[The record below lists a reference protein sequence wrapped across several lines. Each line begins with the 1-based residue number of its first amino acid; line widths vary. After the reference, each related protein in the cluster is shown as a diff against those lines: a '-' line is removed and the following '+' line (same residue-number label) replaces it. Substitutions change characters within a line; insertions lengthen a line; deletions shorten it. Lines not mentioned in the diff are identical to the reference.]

1 MRKIAHLPTAAQ
13 ARTFGDFL
21 FVQKIQNTVEAE
33 EDGTWAVWVHDDDQL
48 TEAGGWLAEF
58 LQDSGNPRFQAAP
71 MRAKFQKAR
80 QKREAIFSRNKQ
92 IDMRTKWR
100 IKQVGLGRLTL
111 FLIIVSAGVAIVS
124 QLGRD
129 TSILQPLFISKY
141 QLSGPYVQWRGDLPE
156 VMNGQVWRLITPIFI
171 HFGFIHLLFNMMWLK
186 DLGTMI
192 ERHQSSWILG
202 ALVGVTAIL
211 SNVAQY
217 VFSGPMFGGMSG
229 VVYGLLGYIWIR
241 GKFDPGSG
249 LFLHRSIV
257 IWMMLWFAICLTGL
271 IGNVANAA
279 HAAGLVT
286 GIAWGF
292 ASSRPKILRR

>member
-1 MRKIAHLPTAAQ
+1 MRKIAHLPNAAQ

-21 FVQKIQNTVEAE
+21 YVQKIQNTVERE
-33 EDGTWAVWVHDDDQL
+33 DDGTWAVWVHDDDQL

-58 LQDSGNPRFQAAP
+58 LQDPANPRFQSAP
-71 MRAKFQKAR
+71 MTAKFQKVR
-80 QKREAIFSRNKQ
+80 QKREEIFSRSKQ
-92 IDMRTKWR
+92 IDVRTQWHLNQ
-100 IKQVGLGRLTL
+100 IGWGRLTL
-111 FLIIVSAGVAIVS
+111 FLIIVSVGMSLIS

-129 TSILQPLFISKY
+129 TSILQPFFISKY
-141 QLSGPYVQWRGDLPE
+141 QLAGPYVQWRSDLPE

-202 ALVGVTAIL
+202 FLVVVIAAL
-211 SNVAQY
+211 SNLAQY
-217 VFSGPMFGGMSG
+217 FFSGPMFGGMSG

-249 LFLHRSIV
+249 LYLHRTIV
-257 IWMMLWFAICLTGL
+257 IWMMIWFVVCLTGV

-286 GIAWGF
+286 GIVWGF
-292 ASSRPKILRR
+292 VSSLRIFRR

>member
-1 MRKIAHLPTAAQ
+1 MRKIADLPNAAQ

-21 FVQKIQNTVEAE
+21 FVQKIQNTVEQE
-33 EDGTWAVWVHDDDQL
+33 EGGTWAVWVHDDDQL
-48 TEAGGWLAEF
+48 TEAGGWLADF
-58 LQDSGNPRFQAAP
+58 LKDPANPRFQAAP
-71 MRAKFQKAR
+71 MAAKFQKVR
-80 QKREAIFSRNKQ
+80 QKREEIFSRNKR
-92 IDMRTKWR
+92 IDVRTQWHLS
-100 IKQVGLGRLTL
+100 QMSWGRLTL
-111 FLIIVSAGVAIVS
+111 FLIVVSVGVSLIS

-141 QLSGPYVQWRGDLPE
+141 HLAGPYVQWRSDLPE
-156 VMNGQVWRLITPIFI
+156 VMNGQVWRLLTPIFI

-202 ALVGVTAIL
+202 ILVTVTAVL
-211 SNVAQY
+211 SNLAQY
-217 VFSGPMFGGMSG
+217 FISGPMFGGMSG

-241 GKFDPGSG
+241 GRFDPGSG
-249 LFLHRSIV
+249 LYLHRTIV
-257 IWMMLWFAICLTGL
+257 IWMMIWFVVCLTGV

-279 HAAGLVT
+279 HAAGLAT

-292 ASSRPKILRR
+292 ISSLRIFRK